1 MLNRLRWC
9 ACIFLALVAMSDA
22 AGEGMTLGAWPS
34 AVTTL
39 IVHSDGSATFICN
52 STNAKVC
59 SIAILDDACTDIA
72 KSKNAR
78 ASNCRPERLSH
89 FQLELGHKF
98 ELKTVP
104 ANVQYC
110 ASSAE
115 AVVIRACLLSVQWI
129 ETPYSERPKISAYFH
144 FQ

>member
-1 MLNRLRWC
+1 MLKAFRWC
-9 ACIFLALVAMSDA
+9 AGVLLALAAMSAA
-22 AGEGMTLGAWPS
+22 AGEGMTLGAWS
-34 AVTTL
+34 TAVTTL

-59 SIAILDDACTDIA
+59 SIAILDDACTEIA

-78 ASNCRPERLSH
+78 ASNCHPERLSH
-89 FQLELGHKF
+89 FQLELGHRI

-104 ANVQYC
+104 AKVRYC
-110 ASSAE
+110 ASSAD
-115 AVVIRACLLSVQWI
+115 AVVIRACLLNVQWI
-129 ETPYSERPKISAYFH
+129 ETPYSEKPTVSAYFH